1 LIKTIREP
9 ERSRVSKALLQIP
22 FATVAAV
29 AEHQPEELMKELK
42 LNGIS
47 IERKEETIQEI
58 AARNNKRG
66 ADILNVIFELIA
78 SSQRIIP
85 FETLGLV

>member
-1 LIKTIREP
+1 
-9 ERSRVSKALLQIP
+9 
-22 FATVAAV
+22 
-29 AEHQPEELMKELK
+29 MKELK